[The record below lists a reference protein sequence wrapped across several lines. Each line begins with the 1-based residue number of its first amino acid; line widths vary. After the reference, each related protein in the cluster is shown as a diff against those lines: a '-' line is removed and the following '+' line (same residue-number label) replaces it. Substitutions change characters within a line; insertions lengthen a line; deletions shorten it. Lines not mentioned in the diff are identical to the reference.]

1 MTISDSII
9 IALIVQVCGLIGFVF
24 KSFQDR
30 KIQKKE
36 NKIIADALSENY
48 AQTGK
53 IKENQDEHKKIILFN
68 IKLKSKL
75 QSRRSKIIRAS
86 NIDAIHKSI
95 LKIWAKM
102 LYELADDYYHNEYRG
117 IEHEMRDFLEV
128 EISDIESYIKIKIK
142 HDFDETKIIKYDSN
156 NNPTTIN
163 FYSWITNEN
172 NRKPFDNMELMKI
185 ELQKNGFDNPKNED
199 SPCFIMTMDKHL
211 KNILESY
218 VFKVREWNAIREPQK
233 KSPPVNYRD
242 V

>member
-1 MTISDSII
+1 
-9 IALIVQVCGLIGFVF
+9 VFGLIGFVI

-53 IKENQDEHKKIILFN
+53 IKENQDEHKKIIVFN

-86 NIDAIHKSI
+86 NIDAVHKSI

-102 LYELADDYYHNEYRG
+102 IYELADDYYHNEYRG

-128 EISDIESYIKIKIK
+128 EISDIENYIKLKIK
-142 HDFDETKIIKYDSN
+142 HDFDESKIIKYDSN
-156 NNPTTIN
+156 NNPTIIN
-163 FYSWITNEN
+163 FYSWITNEI

-185 ELQKNGFDNPKNED
+185 ELQRNGFDNPKNELAPD
-199 SPCFIMTMDKHL
+199 FIMTMDKHL
-211 KNILESY
+211 KATLESY
-218 VFKVREWNAIREPQK
+218 VYKVREWNMIKEPAK
-233 KSPPVNYRD
+233 KSPPINYREM
-242 V
+242 